1 MSLAYFKQHL
11 QWWSTWA
18 AGLVAATVLALLSM
32 VPASAAETPVLDRPM
47 EFLLVHGDSGYC
59 RGDGTCADWISA
71 EGQIFAD
78 SPGKLQKLLKRLG
91 DRKLPILV
99 RSPGGDVAAAIQMGL
114 IIRKRG
120 LSVAVGGTRADDCPY
135 ADPLCKAA
143 RQKDGSVEGES
154 YSSGAVCLS
163 ACPLILAGGVR
174 RIASSWAAIGVHQ
187 ITTTYREVRV
197 QYRTEYEVLNGKKKI
212 LSKHEVGRK
221 MVGKRDTT
229 KLGARQKSAL
239 IAYLKNM
246 GVDPSLFDLMMS
258 ATPQS
263 IRILSPVEAL
273 NLGMTTEMSTA
284 DLLVMAGN
292 CPAGKTL
299 ASCIPAVAP
308 AVLPP
313 PFVAPSSPP
322 LPDTPEPGMPQPSEQ
337 QAATPAAGPF
347 AKITRAA

>member
-1 MSLAYFKQHL
+1 
-11 QWWSTWA
+11 
-18 AGLVAATVLALLSM
+18 
-32 VPASAAETPVLDRPM
+32 M

-59 RGDGTCADWISA
+59 RSDGTCADWISA
-71 EGQIFAD
+71 EGQIFGD
-78 SPGKLQKLLKRLG
+78 SPKKLQKFLKHLG

-99 RSPGGDVAAAIQMGL
+99 RSPGGDVGAAMQMGL
-114 IIRKRG
+114 IIRRAG
-120 LSVAVGGTRADDCPY
+120 LSVAVGGTRANDCPY

-143 RQKDGSVEGES
+143 RRKDGSVAGES

-212 LSKHEVGRK
+212 LSKQEVGRK

-229 KLGARQKSAL
+229 KLGSKQRAAL
-239 IAYLKNM
+239 IAYLDKM

-273 NLGMTTEMSTA
+273 DLRMTTEMSTA
-284 DLLVMAGN
+284 DLLVTAGS
-292 CPAGKTL
+292 CPVGKTL
-299 ASCIPAVAP
+299 ESCVAPVAP
-308 AVLPP
+308 AMPP
-313 PFVAPSSPP
+313 RRFVAPQSPP
-322 LPDTPEPGMPQPSEQ
+322 LPDSPEPGMPQPSEQ
-337 QAATPAAGPF
+337 QATVPADGAF
-347 AKITRAA
+347 TTVTL